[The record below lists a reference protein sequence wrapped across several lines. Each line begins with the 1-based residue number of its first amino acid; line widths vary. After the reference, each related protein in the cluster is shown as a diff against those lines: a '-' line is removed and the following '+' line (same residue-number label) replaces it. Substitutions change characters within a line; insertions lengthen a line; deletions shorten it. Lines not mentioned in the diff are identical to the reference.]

1 MLNLLSSALKF
12 TNYGRLI
19 LTVEKKADLNSSLQF
34 SVTDTGP
41 GIAPGEIDSLFEV
54 FVQTSVGI
62 RAAEGIGIGLA
73 ISQRFAQMM
82 GGEITIESVVGE
94 GTTFHLTIQLAQSE
108 SSEVI
113 MPSRQRVIGIKSGQL
128 PSKSW

>member
-1 MLNLLSSALKF
+1 LLNLLSSALKF

-62 RAAEGIGIGLA
+62 RAAEGIGLGLA

-82 GGEITIESVVGE
+82 GGEITIESVK
-94 GTTFHLTIQLAQSE
+94 
-108 SSEVI
+108 
-113 MPSRQRVIGIKSGQL
+113 RQ
-128 PSKSW
+128 